1 MKKMSALI
9 KNLFFI
15 ILVIP
20 ISHSIIN
27 NLNKLKMFNKDKFN
41 NASSK
46 IRKNLQNDNYIVIY
60 YAEGIDYFDWDQ
72 IYNVSK
78 EIRREI
84 QFKEPIRSLNNFFN
98 CDKDKNMRYLKS
110 VDFSNFNSA
119 SVSDMGYLFYRCEFL
134 TSVDFTNFDTSQVV
148 NME

>member
-1 MKKMSALI
+1 MSALI

-60 YAEGIDYFDWDQ
+60 YAEGIGCFDGDRMC
-72 IYNVSK
+72 NVSK
-78 EIRREI
+78 EIRR
-84 QFKEPIRSLNNFFN
+84 
-98 CDKDKNMRYLKS
+98 
-110 VDFSNFNSA
+110 
-119 SVSDMGYLFYRCEFL
+119 
-134 TSVDFTNFDTSQVV
+134 
-148 NME
+148 